1 MHEGA
6 SIAWIT
12 GTLVM
17 PATQECQPLIV
28 PGDTV
33 LLVLLLS
40 CGSSA
45 PVRMDHE
52 RDTAAWVMGTLAA
65 PSVQRHGWPQP
76 QELWPYQSLFLVS
89 DS

>member
-1 MHEGA
+1 MHREA
-6 SIAWIT
+6 SVAWIT

-17 PATQECQPLIV
+17 PATQKCRPLIV
-28 PGDTV
+28 PGDMV

-52 RDTAAWVMGTLAA
+52 RGTAAWVMGSLAA

-76 QELWPYQSLFLVS
+76 QELWPYQSLFLAS